1 MNLLK
6 EYKAHPKIAGE
17 ATEPGSE
24 NVWELARIAQPGS
37 QPDSGPRTSLEDTI
51 TTSECCM

>member
-6 EYKAHPKIAGE
+6 EYKVHPKIAGE

-24 NVWELARIAQPGS
+24 NVWELAGIAQPGS